1 MIPAMVIIT
10 DIYNSGDYTFHV
22 RPLIRQHKLAKV
34 VNDRWIAKGLMVT
47 GRTVEDAAKF
57 RLHYDCDTT

>member
-1 MIPAMVIIT
+1 MT
-10 DIYNSGDYTFHV
+10 DIYDNGDYTFHV

-47 GRTVEDAAKF
+47 VRTVEDATKF
-57 RLHYDCDTT
+57 RLVYDGDTT